1 MISEFTK
8 MKSRAA
14 FGLFIAVELMVA
26 GSARA
31 DERIKPSLC
40 SKSQPADAAAQDSI
54 SKDAI
59 VFFIAGQSNA
69 GGVAAFSPES
79 NEKAGMQQKH
89 PTIPGSTAKEVG
101 IPTSTDA
108 YPKSYIWGDGGFE
121 RLTPGKNLKGG
132 YRDPGRHGIE
142 LPMAMLLER
151 AYPQADK
158 FIIKHGPGG
167 HNLHTHWKA
176 GVGPDYKIF
185 KTQLD
190 GSMADLKKRYKSV
203 RTVGL
208 YWDQG
213 ESDRPKAQDYSKNLR
228 AVFAAFRADTGIAN
242 LPIFVRKHL
251 FQQGDESFVPILHA
265 QVEVTEKD
273 PNAHLL
279 DLDLGSKAK
288 NFKAWAWTDNNGHLS
303 SKAYLELADR
313 ILKKSDLPTET
324 GERNTAG
331 NN

>member
-1 MISEFTK
+1 

-213 ESDRPKAQDYSKNLR
+213 ESDRPKARTTRRTCGRSLPRSARTPASRTFRSLSGSTSFNKATRASCPYSMHRSKS
-228 AVFAAFRADTGIAN
+228 
-242 LPIFVRKHL
+242 PRKIPTL
-251 FQQGDESFVPILHA
+251 ICSTSISVPRRRTSKHG
-265 QVEVTEKD
+265 
-273 PNAHLL
+273 
-279 DLDLGSKAK
+279 LGRTTMA
-288 NFKAWAWTDNNGHLS
+288 T
-303 SKAYLELADR
+303 
-313 ILKKSDLPTET
+313 
-324 GERNTAG
+324 
-331 NN
+331 